1 MNDKK
6 YDLDLYQALEIV
18 MNGGAVK
25 GDNFIDGVFLKLSKR
40 GQLITVDAGRMY
52 IEETNVFIGGMVR
65 QKFRSLTVMTMKEL
79 CS

>member
-1 MNDKK
+1 MNNKK

-40 GQLITVDAGRMY
+40 GQLITVDAGSMY
-52 IEETNVFIGGMVR
+52 LEETNVFIGGMVR

>member
-1 MNDKK
+1 MNEKK

-25 GDNFIDGVFLKLSKR
+25 GDNFVDGVFLKLSKR

-52 IEETNVFIGGMVR
+52 IEKTNVFIGGMVR